1 MSASGIYALKFP
13 VEAGN
18 PKPLRDIAEAA
29 ARIAQQTKLS
39 AGEFKIFEDELAR
52 SIASG
57 AKLSATLNRIAREFQ
72 GSTPALKNFT
82 TALRDEVGKNLD
94 AVSVKA
100 NTAVVSIDRMERS
113 LGRIGGRIGGQLGIG
128 GSGGFI
134 GGQLGSIFGLGLGG
148 GLAFAGVGAIADYIE
163 KTAKVSQETSKLAD
177 RLQITRGAASEVVQ
191 AFAAAGL
198 QTTEYASSVEE
209 LGRALDAGGV
219 KSQAMVSAVR
229 SLGISF
235 TDAFGKGRGDADVFS
250 DLVHKVAG
258 MTDDAKR
265 SFIALYAT
273 IDGSGAADKL
283 REQAAAIDKQNTS
296 LATLGLTLK
305 DITSN
310 TKSWTEQLFDVL
322 GLLGNIAKWKPSRFL
337 TLAGSAM
344 TGGSAVDSLLGFGDG
359 ATSNDR
365 YGFSRIRTSPF
376 SGSLSEQFGA
386 ISAFV
391 SEIPG
396 AGRGGSAQY
405 RIPTTHETLAR
416 AVSEA
421 RAAYD
426 KALNKSTTDQDK
438 GVTDTDTI
446 TADNQAL
453 ALAQSRL
460 DAAQRA
466 ADGLRSGTSLAKRRQ
481 QLREELSQEGAKPGS
496 LARFQY
502 KYRDLRNG
510 SAQDQAA
517 YYSAFQDL
525 FSQLN
530 DRKIKTKEVGEFS
543 ADRAVSE
550 SGLKSTATIGHNF
563 FTDFPG
569 LSGITSAGLPPASAS
584 ILSRGLQSQLRFRSR
599 LSRIGNDNPE
609 AGARAEL
616 QDTIQ
621 TIQQEQ
627 AEREKEL
634 AAEQDSAEKLGKIAD
649 LRQKYLNAIGDA
661 ENEYTLRLKEIAEER
676 KRSFGDTFSG
686 FVLAAQH
693 GGARG
698 FLRGQGEGI
707 ESKILGNLASNF
719 IFPKIQSII
728 PHAGNSN
735 STIGKL
741 LAGTPFAAHED
752 PLKTSTDLNTK
763 STDFN
768 TAALLAFQKQL
779 GGSGTLPGFN
789 GGVTFSGI
797 PGLSTYGSDINGI
810 TGSSSNAISNIVG
823 PARLSKISSIVSG
836 LGSGAAM
843 GVGHLGA
850 LTSGQVAKD
859 GFGYNLSTT
868 QRIGAGVG
876 DAAAAFGAYAGVKEA
891 LKGGAKNI
899 TGGIA
904 DTAMAVAPFT
914 GPAAPF
920 VMAGA
925 AALKLV
931 STLLGDPKQQRM
943 NQISKTMFTSQYL
956 APQAI
961 NLQTG
966 VNGGYSD
973 VDEFGNVRTSN
984 LSPYP
989 IVSNSYLDV
998 PRRTDVPGHTISP
1011 FGGYSNQTGAQVSVT
1026 VHAMDSKSFT
1036 DHADDIAG
1044 AVQHAMKSNYQPLI
1058 KTIRDQL

>member
-1 MSASGIYALKFP
+1 
-13 VEAGN
+13 
-18 PKPLRDIAEAA
+18 
-29 ARIAQQTKLS
+29 
-39 AGEFKIFEDELAR
+39 
-52 SIASG
+52 
-57 AKLSATLNRIAREFQ
+57 
-72 GSTPALKNFT
+72 
-82 TALRDEVGKNLD
+82 
-94 AVSVKA
+94 
-100 NTAVVSIDRMERS
+100 
-113 LGRIGGRIGGQLGIG
+113 
-128 GSGGFI
+128 
-134 GGQLGSIFGLGLGG
+134 
-148 GLAFAGVGAIADYIE
+148 
-163 KTAKVSQETSKLAD
+163 
-177 RLQITRGAASEVVQ
+177 VVQ
-191 AFAAAGL
+191 AFSAAGL
-198 QTTEYASSVEE
+198 QTSEYASSVEE

-219 KSQAMVSAVR
+219 KSQAMVAAVR

-235 TDAFGKGRGDADVFS
+235 TDAFGKGRGDADIFS

-305 DITSN
+305 DVTSN

-337 TLAGSAM
+337 TF
-344 TGGSAVDSLLGFGDG
+344 AVTKNTNDLLGLGEGAG
-359 ATSNDR
+359 ATPPSGPAPFNGLLSDR
-365 YGFSRIRTSPF
+365 FD
-376 SGSLSEQFGA
+376 A
-386 ISAFV
+386 ISSFV
-391 SEIPG
+391 G
-396 AGRGGSAQY
+396 KGSAQY

-481 QLREELSQEGAKPGS
+481 QLREELAQEGNHPESLAKLQHKYQLLLSGSPSDQVAFYAKFQQAFGTLNNSYTEKGDARAGRSVGNFYLPSGGEFYKYQPGS
-496 LARFQY
+496 VFVNSTDANGTPIFDPGMADIRTGQRSLPP
-502 KYRDLRNG
+502 RD
-510 SAQDQAA
+510 
-517 YYSAFQDL
+517 
-525 FSQLN
+525 
-530 DRKIKTKEVGEFS
+530 FS
-543 ADRAVSE
+543 A
-550 SGLKSTATIGHNF
+550 LGHNF

-584 ILSRGLQSQLRFRSR
+584 ILTQGLQSQLRFRSR

-649 LRQKYLNAIGDA
+649 RRQKYLNAIGDA

-686 FVLAAQH
+686 FVLSAQH

-698 FLRGQGEGI
+698 FLRSQGEGI

-728 PHAGNSN
+728 PHAGNST

-789 GGVTFSGI
+789 GGGTGGSLLGI
-797 PGLSTYGSDINGI
+797 PGLSTFGSDTNGL
-810 TGSSSNAISNIVG
+810 TGSGKLSALSPLSLFKLFGKSGGGSSSGDVENGGIGGDPSPGGDN
-823 PARLSKISSIVSG
+823 SISSSKWASIAKI
-836 LGSGAAM
+836 GAASFAAVKGISDLTRPGARNKLS
-843 GVGHLGA
+843 GVGE
-850 LTSGQVAKD
+850 
-859 GFGYNLSTT
+859 
-868 QRIGAGVG
+868 IAGG
-876 DAAAAFGAYAGVKEA
+876 AAAAISSGLLGASLASGPLA
-891 LKGGAKNI
+891 PIIGGA
-899 TGGIA
+899 GLGL
-904 DTAMAVAPFT
+904 
-914 GPAAPF
+914 
-920 VMAGA
+920 
-925 AALKLV
+925 ALI
-931 STLLGDPKQQRM
+931 SSLLGDPKQQRM